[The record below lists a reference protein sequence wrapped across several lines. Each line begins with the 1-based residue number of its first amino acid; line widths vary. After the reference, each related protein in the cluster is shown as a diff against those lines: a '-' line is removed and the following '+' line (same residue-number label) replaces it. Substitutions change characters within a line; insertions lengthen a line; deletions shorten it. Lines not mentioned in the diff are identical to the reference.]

1 MGEQGQ
7 RVGEMNKMREA
18 FELWSTDDN
27 PEHWNQR
34 RGFEAGYQAAIA
46 DVKAGGVTAWIA
58 GNESPITGHTYRSL
72 YFTKDNFRKDWVK
85 TWQPLYKLLEDV

>member
-1 MGEQGQ
+1 MS
-7 RVGEMNKMREA
+7 KMREA

-46 DVKAGGVTAWIA
+46 DVKANAISFTPVDIDNLMNAGVHDLAKYLWA
-58 GNESPITGHTYRSL
+58 NNRE
-72 YFTKDNFRKDWVK
+72 
-85 TWQPLYKLLEDV
+85 LYKLPEDTP

>member
-1 MGEQGQ
+1 MS
-7 RVGEMNKMREA
+7 KMREA
-18 FELWSTDDN
+18 FEKWWWKDRKKVPNHPDTEFSKYS
-27 PEHWNQR
+27 
-34 RGFEAGYQAAIA
+34 FEAGYQAAIA